1 MEEPWGHGD
10 RENDRLTLMWAIS
23 AEGPVV
29 LARFSADVSPAAGVT
44 GEVNAGGGQRGEG
57 EARR

>member
-10 RENDRLTLMWAIS
+10 RENDWLTLMWAIS

-44 GEVNAGGGQRGEG
+44 GELDAGGGQCGEG